1 MGYYP
6 ILKFG
11 LDNSRLSK
19 FTRWLIKFLVFN
31 VAMLLFFILFTKIF
45 VSQDMMDGMEKFG
58 KYAILV
64 LWLAAN
70 FFFMLYEIALS
81 QMIDLYVNWF
91 RKKILRKK

>member
-1 MGYYP
+1 
-6 ILKFG
+6 
-11 LDNSRLSK
+11 
-19 FTRWLIKFLVFN
+19 
-31 VAMLLFFILFTKIF
+31 
-45 VSQDMMDGMEKFG
+45 MDGMEKFG

-70 FFFMLYEIALS
+70 FFFMLYEITLS